1 MKQLNVAWSMMIAL
15 FAFAAILPGGIKAT
29 AAGAVQE
36 AIAEEAPPKG
46 WTLVDSIPLP
56 GHTTRFD
63 YQSFDPVSKRLYIAH
78 LGDSHLVVFNTKT
91 NRVIADLPGFP
102 HVHGVLYVPKL
113 NRVYATVSSLSKRK
127 NGQLMVVDAKSLRVV
142 GRFETGIHPD
152 GLDFEPKTGRLFIS
166 NEWGKDVSV
175 FDTTNNKMLERIP
188 LHGEVGNTRIDS
200 MEHRIYAT
208 VQTRNLLV
216 RIDPFSLQVDRK
228 YRLPCQHPHGL
239 WVNSSDRVAY
249 VACEKDARLLVVAL
263 SSGQTLARYPTGKK
277 PDVLSFDPVR
287 KMLYVAAE
295 SGEVSVYKQSGT
307 LLTPLAT
314 DFLWKNA
321 HTIFIDPRTHRLYL
335 PLQSIGNGPGI
346 KVFLYD
352 YKS

>member
-1 MKQLNVAWSMMIAL
+1 MKPLNVAWSMLIAFFVFVAL
-15 FAFAAILPGGIKAT
+15 LPGIKT
-29 AAGAVQE
+29 TSVWAAQE
-36 AIAEEAPPKG
+36 AVTPPPPQKG
-46 WTLVDSIPLP
+46 WTLVASVPLP

-63 YQSFDPVSKRLYIAH
+63 YQSFDPVSGRLYIAH

-102 HVHGVLYVPKL
+102 HVHGVLYVPRL

-127 NGQLMVVDAKSLRVV
+127 NGQLMVLDTKSLRVV
-142 GRFETGIHPD
+142 GTFETGIHPD
-152 GLDFEPKTGRLFIS
+152 GLDFEPKTGRLFVS

-200 MEHRIYAT
+200 MEHRIYST

-228 YRLPCQHPHGL
+228 YRLPCRHPHGL

-249 VACEKDARLLVVAL
+249 IACEKDARLLVVDL
-263 SSGQTLARYPTGKK
+263 SSGRTLARYPTGKK
-277 PDVLSFDPVR
+277 PDVLSFDPTR

-295 SGEVSVYKQSGT
+295 SGEVSVYKQSGK
-307 LLTPLAT
+307 LLTPLST

-321 HTIFIDPRTHRLYL
+321 HTIFADPGTHRLYL
-335 PLQSIGNGPGI
+335 PLQNMGGVPGV

-352 YKS
+352 FPS